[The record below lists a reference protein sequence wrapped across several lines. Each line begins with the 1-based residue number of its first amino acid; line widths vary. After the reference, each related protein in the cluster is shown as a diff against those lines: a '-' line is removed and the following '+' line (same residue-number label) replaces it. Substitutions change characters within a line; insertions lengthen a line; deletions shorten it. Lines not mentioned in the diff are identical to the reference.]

1 MPLSCYCVI
10 IASDILY
17 SKTLTSLVL
26 IIRSQKCLK
35 LNLIGPRLLA
45 NDQISDYEN
54 PLNSFCG
61 HRPQKHRDR
70 NLSHRLSGSYLGI
83 YQLQKYLKFCFGS
96 FHRKADNRLRNGA
109 VATLDTKVHDP
120 HSRGH

>member
-1 MPLSCYCVI
+1 M
-10 IASDILY
+10 Y
-17 SKTLTSLVL
+17 SKTLSSLAL
-26 IIRSQKCLK
+26 IIRCLK
-35 LNLIGPRLLA
+35 LDLIGPRLLA

-70 NLSHRLSGSYLGI
+70 NLSHRLSESYLGI
-83 YQLQKYLKFCFGS
+83 YLLQKYLKFCFGS

-109 VATLDTKVHDP
+109 MATLDTKLDDP
-120 HSRGH
+120 RTIGHLVTKGLR